1 MRFVAIR
8 FTHVFTLF
16 RLPASVRS
24 KVLVRL
30 EQLPVFTIREYLQQ
44 STRQISRCQVGFHQ
58 ISSSCTLFISQ
69 SDWNQISLC
78 SVFRQL
84 LVGATVQRCERRES
98 FDFIIN
104 QTFHFNL
111 YLIHRIILIKLR
123 QCRIS
128 LYHWMQCLHVH
139 VTAACTCNRY
149 MAEFITDTA

>member
-44 STRQISRCQVGFHQ
+44 STRQTSRCQVGFHQ

-69 SDWNQISLC
+69 SDWNQISLLAQYSGSWLWEQLFKDVNEGKVLILLLSDC
-78 SVFRQL
+78 SFL
-84 LVGATVQRCERRES
+84 
-98 FDFIIN
+98 F
-104 QTFHFNL
+104 
-111 YLIHRIILIKLR
+111 LIHRIILIKLR

-149 MAEFITDTA
+149 MAEFITDTV